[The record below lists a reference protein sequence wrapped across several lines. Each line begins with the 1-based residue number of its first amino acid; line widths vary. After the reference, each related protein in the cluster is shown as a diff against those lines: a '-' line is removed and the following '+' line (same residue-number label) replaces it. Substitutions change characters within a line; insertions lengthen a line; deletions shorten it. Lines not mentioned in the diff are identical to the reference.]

1 MWNVNRLIYAA
12 AISLLALTPLTASAT
27 PSPSPGLET
36 VLAAPPSGYAELTSS
51 PFHGLFTAHDYA
63 QALGSADADQIEKT
77 LNHDGFVSGF
87 GKTWVHQVSGHAL
100 VEAVLAF
107 TGAKGAKTW
116 LTQAEAGD
124 KKDPAYAHA
133 DSISG
138 ISPYYGVHF
147 KSADSTGEGD
157 AFSFV
162 KGNDVFLVDA
172 VSTKDDVLDL
182 ATSQTQAQYN
192 SAPNQTIPSSQW
204 PENASAG
211 GRSIAYW
218 VGYIT
223 IPLLIAVLALLGFL
237 IVRSR
242 RRPATTAAVGGA
254 GGMVQMSND
263 GHYWWDGQ
271 TWRDAAR
278 EVPPNAQRSS
288 DGALWWD
295 GQTWHPVA
303 PTGSPAPPADTNP
316 PPAPPGNPAPPPA
329 T

>member
-1 MWNVNRLIYAA
+1 MGNVNRLINAA
-12 AISLLALTPLTASAT
+12 AISLLALAPLTASAT

-87 GKTWVHQVSGHAL
+87 GKTWVHQEAEHAMI
-100 VEAVLAF
+100 EAVLAF
-107 TGAKGAKTW
+107 TGAKGAKAW
-116 LTQAEAGD
+116 LVQAEAGD
-124 KKDPAYAHA
+124 KKDPSYAHA

-147 KSADSTGEGD
+147 KSADTSGGEGD

-162 KGNDVFLVDA
+162 KGNDVFLVDV
-172 VSTKDDVLDL
+172 VSTKDDVLDV
-182 ATSQTQAQYN
+182 ATTQTQAQYN

-204 PENASAG
+204 PENASSG

-218 VGYIT
+218 VGFLT
-223 IPLLIAVLALLGFL
+223 IPVLIAVLALAGFL

-242 RRPATTAAVGGA
+242 RRPAMAAAVGGA

-303 PTGSPAPPADTNP
+303 PAAPPSPPADPNP
-316 PPAPPGNPAPPPA
+316 PPSPEAPS
-329 T
+329 

>member
-1 MWNVNRLIYAA
+1 MGVKRFIHAA
-12 AISLLALTPLTASAT
+12 AISLLAALAPATALAT

-63 QALGSADADQIEKT
+63 QALGSGDAGQIEKT

-87 GKTWVHQVSGHAL
+87 GKTWVHQASGHAL
-100 VEAVLAF
+100 LEAVLAF
-107 TGAKGAKTW
+107 TGAKGAKEW
-116 LTQAEAGD
+116 LLQAEAGD
-124 KKDPAYAHA
+124 KKDPSYTHA

-147 KSADSTGEGD
+147 KSTDSTGEGD

-182 ATSQTQAQYN
+182 ATTQTQAQYN
-192 SAPNQTIPSSQW
+192 SAPKETIPSGQW
-204 PENASAG
+204 PENASSA
-211 GRSIAYW
+211 GRSIANY
-218 VGYIT
+218 VGYFT
-223 IPLLIAVLALLGFL
+223 IPVLIAVLALAGFF

-242 RRPATTAAVGGA
+242 RRAPSVAVVDSG

-278 EVPPNAQRSS
+278 EVPPTAQRSS

-295 GQTWHPVA
+295 GQA
-303 PTGSPAPPADTNP
+303 
-316 PPAPPGNPAPPPA
+316 
-329 T
+329 

>member
-1 MWNVNRLIYAA
+1 MTGVNRSIYAA
-12 AISLLALTPLTASAT
+12 AFSLLAALAPATALAT

-51 PFHGLFTAHDYA
+51 PFHGSFTAHDYA

-87 GKTWVHQVSGHAL
+87 GKTWLHQASGHAL
-100 VEAVLAF
+100 LEAVLAF
-107 TGAKGAKTW
+107 TGAKGAKAW
-116 LTQAEAGD
+116 LLQAEAGD
-124 KKDPAYAHA
+124 KKDPSYAHS

-138 ISPYYGVHF
+138 IAPYYGVHF
-147 KSADSTGEGD
+147 KSSGSSAGEGD

-182 ATSQTQAQYN
+182 ATTQTQAQYN
-192 SAPNQTIPSSQW
+192 SAPNQTIPPSQW
-204 PENASAG
+204 PENASSGG
-211 GRSIAYW
+211 GRSLAYW
-218 VGYIT
+218 FGYILV
-223 IPLLIAVLALLGFL
+223 PVLIIVVVTVVFLAL
-237 IVRSR
+237 RSR
-242 RRPATTAAVGGA
+242 RRSTTSVAVGAGAA

-271 TWRDAAR
+271 TWREAAR
-278 EVPPNAQRSS
+278 EVPPGAQRSS
-288 DGALWWD
+288 DGTLWWD

-303 PTGSPAPPADTNP
+303 QAAPPTSPVDPNP
-316 PPAPPGNPAPPPA
+316 PPTA
-329 T
+329 